1 MLEYNIVY
9 ILTNPIF
16 VFAIFKLYR
25 TFYDELATSKG
36 IEKVSYFLYFI
47 LVSVVVLVTRI
58 PIINLIL
65 NAIFLLVISLNY
77 KSSFQRKIIIP
88 SLVLSILFAIE
99 ITVSVAIGYIDISAV
114 NDSSFNSA
122 VGLILIRVMTL
133 IVAYLIN
140 KLMKTRNNNLKIPK
154 IYYLAFTIIQ
164 MGSLYL
170 YVASLESRNLSIQ
183 KILISGVILI
193 IINMTMIL
201 IDEKIYHSIIIKSEK
216 QMLKEQ
222 NIAYENQIKLMDQST
237 KALKALKHDMKNHLT
252 VLRDIYS
259 KEKSEESEVYFE
271 KIINEIE
278 GKEFSQSGNFIIDSM
293 INFKLGQLRNNGI
306 QVSLDVNVPQ
316 ELNISTYDLTVILGN
331 LLDNAI
337 TAIKKADKKLLDLN
351 ISCSMGNLIII
362 IKNTHN
368 NILEIENNELSTT
381 KKDKENHGIGIPS
394 IKKSLENYDGEIIIE
409 YTETVFSVSVIIPYI
424 N

>member
-1 MLEYNIVY
+1 MQAYNITY

-16 VFAIFKLYR
+16 VFAIFKLFR
-25 TFYDELATSKG
+25 AFYNELAYSKKT
-36 IEKVSYFLYFI
+36 EKISYLSYFIFI
-47 LVSVVVLVTRI
+47 SSIVFVTRI
-58 PIINLIL
+58 PLINLVL
-65 NAIFLLVISLNY
+65 TALFLFVISFNY
-77 KSSFQRKIIIP
+77 KSSLQRKIIIP
-88 SLVLSILFAIE
+88 TLILSILFVVE
-99 ITVSVAIGYIDISAV
+99 MTVSVTIGYIDISIV
-114 NDSSFNSA
+114 NNSSFNSA

-140 KLMKTRNNNLKIPK
+140 KLMKIRNNNLKIPK

-170 YVASLESRNLSIQ
+170 YVVSLESRNLSIQ
-183 KILISGVILI
+183 KIIISGVILI
-193 IINMTMIL
+193 IINVTMIL

-222 NIAYENQIKLMDQST
+222 NIAYENQIKVMDQST

-252 VLRDIYS
+252 VLHDIYY
-259 KEKSEESEVYFE
+259 KKKSEESDVYFQ
-271 KIINEIE
+271 KIIDEIK
-278 GKEFSQSGNFIIDSM
+278 GNEFSQSGNFIIDSM

-362 IKNTHN
+362 VKNTHN
-368 NILEIENNELSTT
+368 NIIEISNNEFSTT
-381 KKDKENHGIGIPS
+381 KKNKENHGIGIPS
-394 IKKSLENYDGEIIIE
+394 IKKSLENYDGEIRIE

>member
-1 MLEYNIVY
+1 MQAYNITY

-16 VFAIFKLYR
+16 VFAIFKLFR
-25 TFYDELATSKG
+25 AFYDELVYS
-36 IEKVSYFLYFI
+36 EKTEKISYLSYFIFI
-47 LVSVVVLVTRI
+47 SSIVFVTRI
-58 PIINLIL
+58 PLINLVL
-65 NAIFLLVISLNY
+65 TALFLFVISFNY
-77 KSSFQRKIIIP
+77 KSSLQRKIIIP
-88 SLVLSILFAIE
+88 TLILSILFVVE
-99 ITVSVAIGYIDISAV
+99 MTVSVTIGYIDISIV
-114 NDSSFNSA
+114 NNSSFNSA

-140 KLMKTRNNNLKIPK
+140 KLMKIRNNNLKIPK
-154 IYYLAFTIIQ
+154 IYYLAFTIVQ

-183 KILISGVILI
+183 KILISGVILV
-193 IINMTMIL
+193 IINVTMIL

-216 QMLKEQ
+216 QMLKQQ

-252 VLRDIYS
+252 VLHDIYS
-259 KEKSEESEVYFE
+259 MRKSEELDVYFE
-271 KIINEIE
+271 KIIDEIE

-337 TAIKKADKKLLDLN
+337 TAIKKADRKLLDLS

-362 IKNTHN
+362 LKNTYN
-368 NILEIENNELSTT
+368 NILEIENNELNTT
-381 KKDKENHGIGIPS
+381 KKDKENHGIGISS
-394 IKKSLENYDGEIIIE
+394 IKKSLENYDGEIRIE